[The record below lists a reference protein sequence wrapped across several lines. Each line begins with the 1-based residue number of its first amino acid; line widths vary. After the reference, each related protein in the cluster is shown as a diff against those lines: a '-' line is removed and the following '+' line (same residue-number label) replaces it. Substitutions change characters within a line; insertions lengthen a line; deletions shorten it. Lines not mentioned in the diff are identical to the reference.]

1 VRDRV
6 ERHLAR
12 LKSGGIAAEVRDKG
26 MRPFMAR
33 GRKKKNDIPDK
44 AQRKEIRSHQAID
57 YFPAA
62 GSASESIESWGVA
75 CGRSCLQDRAAGI
88 TNSWLDG

>member
-1 VRDRV
+1 VRHQVGNDGDNQKPDGLAPDVRDRV

-44 AQRKEIRSHQAID
+44 AQREEIRSHQAID
-57 YFPAA
+57 YFPVA
-62 GSASESIESWGVA
+62 GSASESIG
-75 CGRSCLQDRAAGI
+75 GQ
-88 TNSWLDG
+88 